1 MKTLKKHWK
10 WALVAAIVV
19 LLAAIFATWR
29 PVKYPATQAYVVG
42 SGNCRGQVDTSQFLE
57 KGDAFAIA
65 AAGPCSKTPLR
76 PSRPCARTTARA
88 FGSFKRSCICCPSP
102 PIPITPTP

>member
-10 WALVAAIVV
+10 WAIVAAIVV

-42 SGNCRGQVDTSQFLE
+42 GSNCPGPGGHGTVPGKGRCLCHRRG
-57 KGDAFAIA
+57 
-65 AAGPCSKTPLR
+65 
-76 PSRPCARTTARA
+76 
-88 FGSFKRSCICCPSP
+88 
-102 PIPITPTP
+102 